1 MLNLIKLGRGDE
13 IITQMKRTFNDN
25 SKRFYNLMLDSLM
38 TSVQDKNMNIK
49 DKKEVFK
56 FLDNEEVL
64 PSFM

>member
-13 IITQMKRTFNDN
+13 IIAQMKRTFNDN